1 VYIFHVAIEV
11 KSLNYFK
18 FELTLC
24 TINVWC
30 TRIYGYAYSVA
41 LFKLAG
47 MDYCGTAR
55 YLVSDRYL
63 FSSQYLIDTNGDNTY
78 LPLSIRKILMLLWK
92 IWLLE
97 IEICKEFLYKIES
110 TLDLVIFF
118 ISIFIIINQFCSL
131 QNMLKFGFLHYLSW
145 FSSHK

>member
-47 MDYCGTAR
+47 VDYCGTTR
-55 YLVSDRYL
+55 YLESDRYL

-78 LPLSIRKILMLLWK
+78 LPLSIRKILMLLWE

-110 TLDLVIFF
+110 TLDLVILF
-118 ISIFIIINQFCSL
+118 ISIFIIINQFYSL
-131 QNMLKFGFLHYLSW
+131 QNVLKLGFLH
-145 FSSHK
+145 

>member
-47 MDYCGTAR
+47 VDYCGTTR
-55 YLVSDRYL
+55 YLESDRYL

-110 TLDLVIFF
+110 TLDLVILF
-118 ISIFIIINQFCSL
+118 ISIFIIINQFYSL
-131 QNMLKFGFLHYLSW
+131 QNVLKLGFLH
-145 FSSHK
+145 